1 MTERIPT
8 RALGLTLLV
17 SLLLIGPLS
26 CATGQKGANRTADTT
41 SETAFESSPAATS
54 SPSPGASSYVVP
66 YFPPPSK
73 MDLCGEAVPLHKPDV
88 LERFDR
94 EFTIVVYN
102 HAQVYLWLKR
112 MERYFPWVEERLRHY
127 NLPQDLKYV
136 AIVESDLQ
144 PDARSPKNA
153 AGPWQFI
160 PRTGERYGMNQ
171 AGSVDQRYDFEKAT
185 EGAFRY
191 LQDLHR
197 QFNNWALAMAAYNC
211 GEGRVREEM
220 ASQRVSDYY
229 QLKLPLETERYVMR
243 ILAVKAVL
251 GNPGQ
256 YGYHLPRGSGYSE
269 LRVDRVNVSLSRPVP
284 IQTIAQTAGTTFREF
299 KRLNPVFRSDVVPA
313 GTHELKFPEGKG
325 PVFEKNFSSASYQA
339 PAAGSKPSDEAVQAP
354 QQKPEPV
361 KAAPAAVSAKV
372 HVVKPGETLSSI
384 SRQYNVSLDQLRQAN
399 GLKKDTVTVGQ
410 KLKIP

>member
-1 MTERIPT
+1 MTKGIPT
-8 RALGLTLLV
+8 RAAGLTLLV
-17 SLLLIGPLS
+17 TVLLIALLG
-26 CATGQKGANRTADTT
+26 CAAGQKTANRTPEAD
-41 SETAFESSPAATS
+41 SETAPEPSPAPVPYWSA
-54 SPSPGASSYVVP
+54 GASNYVVP
-66 YFPPPSK
+66 YFPPPGK

-88 LERFDR
+88 MERFDR

-112 MERYFPWVEERLRHY
+112 MERYFPFVEERLRQY
-127 NLPQDLKYV
+127 NLPQDLKYL

-171 AGSVDQRYDFEKAT
+171 VGSVDQRYDFEKAT
-185 EGAFRY
+185 EGAFRF
-191 LQDLHR
+191 LQDLYR
-197 QFNNWALAMAAYNC
+197 KFNNWALAMAAYNC

-251 GNPGQ
+251 GNPGH
-256 YGYHLPRGSGYSE
+256 YGYHLPKGLGYSE
-269 LRVDRVNVSLSRPVP
+269 LRVDRVNVTLSQSVP
-284 IQTIAQTAGTTFREF
+284 IQTIAQAAGTTFREF
-299 KRLNPVFRSDVVPA
+299 KRLNQVFRSDSVPA

-325 PVFEKNFSSASYQA
+325 QVFEKNFSSACY
-339 PAAGSKPSDEAVQAP
+339 PPPGTGSKPSEEAARAP
-354 QQKPEPV
+354 QPKAEPA
-361 KAAPAAVSAKV
+361 KATPHAASAKY
-372 HVVKPGETLSSI
+372 HVVKAGETLSSI
-384 SRQYNVSLDQLRQAN
+384 SRQYNVSLQDLRQAN

>member
-41 SETAFESSPAATS
+41 SETASESTPAATS
-54 SPSPGASSYVVP
+54 SPSLGAASYVVP

-339 PAAGSKPSDEAVQAP
+339 PAAGSKPSDEAVHAP

-372 HVVKPGETLSSI
+372 HVVKPGETLSSL

-399 GLKKDTVTVGQ
+399 GLKKDIVTVGQ

>member
-17 SLLLIGPLS
+17 SLLLIGSLS

-41 SETAFESSPAATS
+41 SETAFESSPAAAPST
-54 SPSPGASSYVVP
+54 SPGASSYVVP

-211 GEGRVREEM
+211 GEGRVREQM

-269 LRVDRVNVSLSRPVP
+269 LRVDRVNVSLSSPVP
-284 IQTIAQTAGTTFREF
+284 IQSIAETAGTTFREF

-325 PVFEKNFSSASYQA
+325 PVFEKNFSSAGYQA
-339 PAAGSKPSDEAVQAP
+339 PSTGSKASEEAVRAP
-354 QQKPEPV
+354 QQKAEPA
-361 KAAPAAVSAKV
+361 KPAPAAAAAKY
-372 HVVKPGETLSSI
+372 HVVKAGETLSSI

-399 GLKKDTVTVGQ
+399 TLKRDTVTVGQ

>member
-1 MTERIPT
+1 
-8 RALGLTLLV
+8 
-17 SLLLIGPLS
+17 
-26 CATGQKGANRTADTT
+26 
-41 SETAFESSPAATS
+41 
-54 SPSPGASSYVVP
+54 
-66 YFPPPSK
+66 

-284 IQTIAQTAGTTFREF
+284 IQTIAQTGGTTFREF

-313 GTHELKFPEGKG
+313 GAHELKFPEGKG
-325 PVFEKNFSSASYQA
+325 PVFEKNFSSAGYQA
-339 PAAGSKPSDEAVQAP
+339 PSAGSKPSDEAVQAP
-354 QQKPEPV
+354 QQKSEPV

>member
-1 MTERIPT
+1 MRERIPT

-17 SLLLIGPLS
+17 SVLLIGPLS

-41 SETAFESSPAATS
+41 SETAFESSPATTP

-211 GEGRVREEM
+211 GEGRVREQM

-269 LRVDRVNVSLSRPVP
+269 LRVDRVNVSLSCPVP
-284 IQTIAQTAGTTFREF
+284 IQTIAETGGTTFREF

-339 PAAGSKPSDEAVQAP
+339 PSAGSKPSEEAVRAP
-354 QQKPEPV
+354 QQKAEPA
-361 KAAPAAVSAKV
+361 KPAPAAVSAKY

>member
-1 MTERIPT
+1 
-8 RALGLTLLV
+8 
-17 SLLLIGPLS
+17 
-26 CATGQKGANRTADTT
+26 
-41 SETAFESSPAATS
+41 
-54 SPSPGASSYVVP
+54 
-66 YFPPPSK
+66 

-127 NLPQDLKYV
+127 QLPQDLKYV

-191 LQDLHR
+191 LQDLYR

-211 GEGRVREEM
+211 GEGRVREQM

-269 LRVDRVNVSLSRPVP
+269 LRVDRVNVSLSCPVP
-284 IQTIAQTAGTTFREF
+284 IQTIAQTGGTTFREF

-339 PAAGSKPSDEAVQAP
+339 PPAGSKPSEEVVRAP
-354 QQKPEPV
+354 QQKAEPA
-361 KAAPAAVSAKV
+361 KPAPAAVSAKY
-372 HVVKPGETLSSI
+372 HVVKPGQTLSSI